1 MRLALAQLNP
11 LVGDLEGN
19 GRLIEQ
25 AGLEAMARGA
35 DLLLTPE
42 LSLWGYPPRD
52 LLLRPAL
59 LERQQLELTRLA
71 ACLPSELAVLV
82 GVAEPTIGA
91 GSPNLYNALAL
102 VEGGGWRVVARKQLL
117 PSYDVFD
124 ERRYFLPG
132 DQAAVLELERR
143 GRRWRLGLS
152 ICEDLWV
159 EEALQAQRLVGADP
173 IAELESQSIDLLLN
187 LSASPFGQG
196 KLNLRQQLA
205 ARAAVR
211 LGCPVVYVN
220 QVGGNDDLVFDGASF
235 VVDAAGRAVCQ
246 LACSEEQ
253 LGLWDAEPTPP
264 GPFGLVNG
272 AGGEPPAAAAL
283 LTQQPLLTEQPLLTQ
298 QPAAQQLLPQP
309 PLPTEVLTTEPL
321 PMPSAAMA
329 AASPAD
335 QASPAAPA
343 SPDVQPAA
351 KEQPAPQNQP
361 APEDQSALRGQGFL
375 QPPPL
380 QKPPSAEEQLLR
392 VLVLG
397 VRDYARKC
405 GFRGALLGLS
415 GGIDSALVA
424 LIASAA
430 LGAQRVSALLMP
442 SPWSS
447 PGSLSDAEA
456 LANRLGLTTDIVAI
470 AQLMAAF
477 DNALSG
483 PLAGPPQGL
492 TAENLQ
498 SRIRGTLL
506 MAVANQQG
514 QLLLATGNKSE
525 LAVGYCTLYG
535 DMNGGLAVIGDLYK
549 TTVFGLCDWIDSPAA
564 APCRAALGLPAS
576 GELIGAA
583 IRHKP
588 PSAELRP
595 DQRDSDSL
603 PDYAV
608 LDPLLKAYIEGLA
621 SPEQLLAAGSEPELT
636 LRVHQ
641 LLRRAE
647 FKRRQAAPALKVS
660 GRSFGAGWRMPIA
673 AA

>member
-25 AGLEAMARGA
+25 AGLEAAAAGA

-52 LLLRPAL
+52 LLLRPVL
-59 LERQQLELTRLA
+59 LERQQLELDRLA
-71 ACLPSELAVLV
+71 TCLPGDLAVLI
-82 GVAEPTIGA
+82 GMAEPIAAA
-91 GSPNLYNALAL
+91 GSPSLYNALAL
-102 VEGGGWRVVARKQLL
+102 VEGGRWRVVARKQLL

-132 DQAAVLELERR
+132 NQTAVLELERR

-159 EEALQAQRLVGADP
+159 EEALQAQRLAGADP
-173 IAELESQSIDLLLN
+173 IGALLNQNLDLLLN

-196 KLNLRQQLA
+196 KLNLRHQLA
-205 ARAAVR
+205 ARAALR

-235 VVDAAGRAVCQ
+235 VVDASGSPIYQ

-253 LGLWDAEPTPP
+253 LGFWDADPRPAGSLPP
-264 GPFGLVNG
+264 S
-272 AGGEPPAAAAL
+272 
-283 LTQQPLLTEQPLLTQ
+283 Q
-298 QPAAQQLLPQP
+298 
-309 PLPTEVLTTEPL
+309 
-321 PMPSAAMA
+321 
-329 AASPAD
+329 
-335 QASPAAPA
+335 
-343 SPDVQPAA
+343 
-351 KEQPAPQNQP
+351 
-361 APEDQSALRGQGFL
+361 
-375 QPPPL
+375 
-380 QKPPSAEEQLLR
+380 PSAEEQLLR
-392 VLVLG
+392 CLVLG

-405 GFRGALLGLS
+405 GFSSALLGLS
-415 GGIDSALVA
+415 GGIDSALVV
-424 LIASAA
+424 LIATAA
-430 LGAQRVSALLMP
+430 LGAERVSALLMP

-447 PGSLSDAEA
+447 AGSLSDARA
-456 LANRLGLTTDIVAI
+456 LASRLGLATDTVAI
-470 AQLMAAF
+470 ANLMAAF
-477 DNALSG
+477 DDALSA

-549 TTVFGLCDWIDSPAA
+549 TTVFRLCDWIDSPAA

-576 GELIGAA
+576 GELIGEA

-621 SPEQLLAAGSEPELT
+621 SPEQLITAGSEPDLA

-647 FKRRQAAPALKVS
+647 FKRRQAAPTLKVS
-660 GRSFGAGWRMPIA
+660 GRAFGGGWRMPIA